1 MKTNVWCCDDI
12 FRYAKVSAIVELCL
26 SGIMNIVL
34 LLGLIIATNSGT
46 GILQLGIFNFILI
59 STNTI
64 LVSLE
69 LNSFCGKSMESC
81 DKNNLDS
88 GCRIDRHLVFDS
100 TDFMCNHK
108 YLFNMVWYWMV

>member
-46 GILQLGIFNFILI
+46 EILQLGEPVSKTEATNNDNHQRDVVVCSEKRQRRKTKAPQSRSSAI
-59 STNTI
+59 S
-64 LVSLE
+64 
-69 LNSFCGKSMESC
+69 
-81 DKNNLDS
+81 
-88 GCRIDRHLVFDS
+88 
-100 TDFMCNHK
+100 
-108 YLFNMVWYWMV
+108 